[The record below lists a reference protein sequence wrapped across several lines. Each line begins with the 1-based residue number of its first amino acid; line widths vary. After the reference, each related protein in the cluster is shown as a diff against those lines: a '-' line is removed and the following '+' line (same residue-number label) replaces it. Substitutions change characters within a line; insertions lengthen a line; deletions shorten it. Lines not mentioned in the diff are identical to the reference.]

1 MNVSFY
7 IAKRYLFAKS
17 HNTAINYITRIASI
31 GIIVGTAALFIVLSG
46 FGGLKA
52 FSLEFT
58 TLTDPDLKIFPK
70 SSKTIR
76 WSSSQKQALNGVDG
90 IISFSEI
97 VEDNVLMAC
106 DDKFLA
112 VHLKGVDE
120 YYPQKTIDSILS
132 YGSWVTSDMPHVV
145 SGWGVSNTL
154 GFGVYDVT
162 KTVRLYAPKPGKGQ
176 ILSVKGAFKSL
187 KVINVGVFQVNDAL
201 NESMVFT
208 SIDNAKYMLGIAND
222 QVSAIELTLDQAV
235 DPSEVISDINTIFQ
249 NDIVIKNRVQLN
261 DALYK
266 MLNTEHVAVY
276 LIFTLILIIAL
287 FNIIGSIV
295 MMIVDKKENLKT
307 LYKLGAQRKTIQK
320 VFYFQGLMMT
330 LIGGALGI
338 ILGLVV
344 IVLQKKFDLIMI
356 TNTLPY
362 PVEIS
367 WNNIGVAFLT
377 ITILGIIA
385 SKIAS
390 WSSKKL
396 NYSH

>member
-17 HNTAINYITRIASI
+17 NNTAINYITRIASI

-70 SSKTIR
+70 TAKTIR
-76 WSSSQKQALNGVDG
+76 WSSSQKQALEEVDG

-112 VHLKGVDE
+112 VQLKGIDE
-120 YYPQKTIDSILS
+120 NYPQKTIDSILS
-132 YGSWVTSDMPHVV
+132 YGNWVTPDMPHVV
-145 SGWGVSNTL
+145 SGWGITNTL

-162 KTVRLYAPKPGKGQ
+162 KTIRLYAPKPGKGQ

-208 SIDNAKYMLGIAND
+208 SIDNAKYMLGIPND
-222 QVSAIELTLDQAV
+222 RISAIELILDQAV
-235 DPSEVISDINTIFQ
+235 DPNKVISDINTIFQ
-249 NDIVIKNRVQLN
+249 NDIIIKNRVQLN

-295 MMIVDKKENLKT
+295 MMILDKKENLKT

-320 VFYFQGLMMT
+320 IFYFQGLMMT

-338 ILGLVV
+338 LLGLII
-344 IVLQKKFDLIMI
+344 IVLQKEFDLIMI

-367 WNNIGVAFLT
+367 WSNVGIAFLT
-377 ITILGIIA
+377 IVILGIIA

-396 NYSH
+396 DHSH